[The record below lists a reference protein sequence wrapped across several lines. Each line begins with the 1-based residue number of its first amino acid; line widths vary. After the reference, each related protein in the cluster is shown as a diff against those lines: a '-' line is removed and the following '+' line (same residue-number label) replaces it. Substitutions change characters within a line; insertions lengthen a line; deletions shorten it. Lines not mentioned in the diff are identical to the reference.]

1 MKKLSLLLAICMILT
16 LVFSTVA
23 VAETGVG
30 YGSKKINGSG
40 TITIKATEKPKY
52 VYITIVGCSG
62 VSTGYVDVAGPNST
76 GATTV
81 LVRFTG
87 DTSVKKTIVNG
98 SAGEYDFHIYTD
110 GSCTVNITMTR

>member
-1 MKKLSLLLAICMILT
+1 MKRLSLMLAICMMLT

-40 TITIKATEKPKY
+40 TITIDATAAPRY

-62 VSTGYVDVAGPNST
+62 VTTGYVTVSGPNSAGDT
-76 GATTV
+76 NA
-81 LVRFTG
+81 LLRFTG
-87 DTSVKKTIVNG
+87 DTSERRNIRNG
-98 SAGEYDFHIYTD
+98 SAGEYEFHIYTD